1 MNGLNLCFFYRYFHD
16 PICMLRQ
23 NNMVLLGYQD
33 EPKPWMDDYDG
44 YEESLIKPNK
54 NEPKYSQW
62 SFQKSHM
69 EFIKLQEPK
78 YFELYNMEED
88 LEQRS
93 DISKDNPELTE
104 SMKKMM
110 LNKRKEMLKE
120 GGDWY

>member
-1 MNGLNLCFFYRYFHD
+1 
-16 PICMLRQ
+16 
-23 NNMVLLGYQD
+23 
-33 EPKPWMDDYDG
+33 
-44 YEESLIKPNK
+44 
-54 NEPKYSQW
+54 
-62 SFQKSHM
+62 M